1 MLGSTAPERVSRG
14 DNSDLSAHIAACLHE
29 LVDQGYA
36 KLTIDMYRGSLG
48 HFSYWVTRDKIKW
61 RGHEEASIR
70 RFLTTHLPS
79 CDCIGRH
86 QHDRSNLSAA
96 LLHLLRFLRTHG
108 HASAHTPEADTI
120 EAEVQRFDA
129 YLDKICGLAPKT
141 RRLRR
146 DYVRRFLSAHFVR
159 GPLEL
164 TNCRPRQIRHFI
176 TGATKGW
183 IPDSIAALCGALRS
197 YLRFR
202 TLCGD
207 STDALQAA
215 VPSVARWRET
225 SLPPALTEV
234 EIDRFLKA
242 FDRRTSEGKRDY
254 AMALCLTDLGLRV
267 GEVARIQLEDLN
279 WHRGTLRLRRTKGKR
294 IDELPLPVRTGQAIV
309 QYLQRRTARRSNR
322 ALFVRQRPPLDAQ
335 LTVEIVYAVMRR
347 AYARAGIVKPWS
359 GTHRLR
365 HSVACHLVNAGV
377 PLKGIAD
384 VLRHRSLNTT
394 AIYAKANITQLTA
407 VALPWPGRAS

>member
-108 HASAHTPEADTI
+108 HASTHTPEADTI

-159 GPLEL
+159 GPVEL

-207 STDALQAA
+207 ASRLCASRYCEAL
-215 VPSVARWRET
+215 
-225 SLPPALTEV
+225 
-234 EIDRFLKA
+234 
-242 FDRRTSEGKRDY
+242 
-254 AMALCLTDLGLRV
+254 V
-267 GEVARIQLEDLN
+267 G
-279 WHRGTLRLRRTKGKR
+279 
-294 IDELPLPVRTGQAIV
+294 
-309 QYLQRRTARRSNR
+309 
-322 ALFVRQRPPLDAQ
+322 
-335 LTVEIVYAVMRR
+335 
-347 AYARAGIVKPWS
+347 
-359 GTHRLR
+359 
-365 HSVACHLVNAGV
+365 NASFA
-377 PLKGIAD
+377 P
-384 VLRHRSLNTT
+384 
-394 AIYAKANITQLTA
+394 
-407 VALPWPGRAS
+407 